1 MPSPLQITWLFI
13 LISTATIMV
22 GGIWVAG
29 TGTLA
34 RVLRALAFPP
44 ILDKFR
50 SKSINIEKTAGHHM
64 TSSPSAQV
72 RRRSAERS
80 REED

>member
-34 RVLRALAFPP
+34 RGPACTC
-44 ILDKFR
+44 I
-50 SKSINIEKTAGHHM
+50 STNTG
-64 TSSPSAQV
+64 
-72 RRRSAERS
+72 
-80 REED
+80 